1 MVEETGIITKV
12 DGNMAK
18 VLVQKKSA
26 CDGCSVEGACK
37 STPEGVEIEA
47 LNAVHAKVGQRVK
60 ILMTPRDY
68 LKGTIIVYGL
78 PLVVFIAGA
87 IFGKNIGEEYFRDIN
102 SDIAAACTGFV
113 FLALSLIGVRIW
125 SKKMESD
132 AEYNPVIEEI
142 IKE

>member
-1 MVEETGIITKV
+1 MLEETGIVTKI
-12 DGNMAK
+12 DGNMAR

-37 STPEGVEIEA
+37 ATPEGMDIEA

-68 LKGTIIVYGL
+68 LKGTMIVYGL

-87 IFGKNIGEEYFRDIN
+87 IFGKNIGEEYLKGMN
-102 SDIAAACTGFV
+102 SDLIAAIAGFIA
-113 FLALSLIGVRIW
+113 LAVSLAGVRIW
-125 SKKMESD
+125 SKRMELRT
-132 AEYNPVIEEI
+132 EYKPVIEEI
-142 IKE
+142 IE